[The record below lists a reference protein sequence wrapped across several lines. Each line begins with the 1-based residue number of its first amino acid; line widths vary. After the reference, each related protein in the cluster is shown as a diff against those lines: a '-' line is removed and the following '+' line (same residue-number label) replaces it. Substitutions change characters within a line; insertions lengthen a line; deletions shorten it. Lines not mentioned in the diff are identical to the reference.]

1 MKSNEKRKYPL
12 ALMELLVMILVFA
25 LAASASLQAFAHA
38 NRLSHR
44 QEAKVHGILA
54 AQNAAELLKSTHG
67 DYKAVIKT
75 LGGHPDEKGNYI
87 ISDMEWNE
95 QTAWCLQITPLAD
108 TDPYLASATI
118 CGFYNSEILFE
129 ITVAWQEVQ
138 HEKT

>member
-1 MKSNEKRKYPL
+1 MISNEKSKYPL

-25 LAASASLQAFAHA
+25 LAATACLQAFAHA
-38 NRLSHR
+38 NGLSHR

-67 DYKAVIKT
+67 DYETVIKT

-87 ISDMEWNE
+87 INDKEWEE
-95 QTAWCLQITPLAD
+95 QAAWHLQIIPLAD

-118 CGFYNSEILFE
+118 RGFYHNDILFE